1 MALSHYL
8 HLIFIFRCTSFPR
21 SYANKFMH
29 SLKMSVGNS
38 PTNGIIIGG
47 GRIGQ
52 LLWVI
57 DLNFGIKD
65 EHLIVAKFAGLKS
78 T

>member
-1 MALSHYL
+1 
-8 HLIFIFRCTSFPR
+8 
-21 SYANKFMH
+21 MH